1 MANLRISVWVPR
13 ALGMSL
19 LGIILSV
26 LGGELG
32 VLDPELGRIITLG
45 GMLVAGIGPL
55 LAREDR
61 PADADKDAQEAV
73 SWF

>member
-45 GMLVAGIGPL
+45 GMLVAGIGLL